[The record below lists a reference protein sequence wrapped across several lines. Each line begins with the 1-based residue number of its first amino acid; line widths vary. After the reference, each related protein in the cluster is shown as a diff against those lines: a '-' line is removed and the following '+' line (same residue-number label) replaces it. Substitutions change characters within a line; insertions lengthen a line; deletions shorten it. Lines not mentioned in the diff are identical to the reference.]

1 MLNGV
6 LKVVGLAAKFA
17 GQHKVALMLGAT
29 MITCAAASVEDDV
42 DIIREL
48 DVAVENVKPG
58 FVESMSMRDRACWLT
73 ARITSSSTYKSAKKW
88 LQLGLIWHVIY
99 LWSFCRKW
107 RMSFFEAEKIVW
119 DNHGVLSAML
129 THLRFIALWPVYG
142 VAWARDYM

>member
-17 GQHKVALMLGAT
+17 RQHKVALMLSAT
-29 MITCAAASVEDDV
+29 MITCAAASVEDDME
-42 DIIREL
+42 INRNL
-48 DVAVENVKPG
+48 DAAIEEASHG
-58 FVESMSMRDRACWLT
+58 FVENMSMRDRARWLA
-73 ARITSSSTYKSAKKW
+73 ARIKISNTYKSAKKW

-99 LWSFCRKW
+99 LWSYCRYW
-107 RMSFFEAEKIVW
+107 HQSFIFAETRAIR
-119 DNHGVLSAML
+119 NRGVLSTLL

>member
-29 MITCAAASVEDDV
+29 MITCAAASIEDDV
-42 DIIREL
+42 EINRNL
-48 DVAVENVKPG
+48 DAAIEEASPG
-58 FVESMSMRDRACWLT
+58 FVESMSMRDRARWLA
-73 ARITSSSTYKSAKKW
+73 ARIKTSNTYKSAKKW

-99 LWSFCRKW
+99 LWSFCRNW
-107 RMSFFEAEKIVW
+107 HMSFFEAEKIVW
-119 DNHGVLSAML
+119 HNRGVLSTML